1 MAKKKLGLL
10 IFDILYNLGQDT
22 EWQTILRKD
31 VTGLIS
37 QTSQGP
43 DQEEYVEM

>member
-22 EWQTILRKD
+22 EWQTIVRKD
-31 VTGLIS
+31 VTGLI
-37 QTSQGP
+37 SQGP